1 MFIWENFDILL
12 DLLLSSI
19 LIMNNIGIIIGG
31 VYKLL
36 IDLNIFKVIGLDLMF
51 IRVFKEVLSEIVLVF
66 VFIFN

>member
-36 IDLNIFKVIGLDLMF
+36 INLNIFKVIGLDLMF
-51 IRVFKEVLSEIVLVF
+51 IRVFKEVLSGIVLVF